1 MANLNLSGSIGTTG
15 TAILGSASVV
25 LTDANHT
32 LSVAE
37 YTNQYI
43 AVTSSV
49 SLTATR
55 DIVVP
60 VVTGLIFV
68 VKNATTGSQSVRII
82 GATGTGYTVTNGTT
96 AIVVCDGTNYLAVSG
111 FTAGGDLTG
120 SSTSQ
125 TVAKIN
131 GNAVSSTV
139 LTATQDGYVLTWD
152 NGTSQYTAKPAA
164 TASFVT
170 MSGDTTGSS
179 ASNTVTKI
187 QGNLIQALT
196 LGSTQDGYVLTWENS
211 TSQYKAKPAP
221 TTTFLSLTGDVTGST
236 SASVVTKIQGNPVQV
251 LSLGSTQDGYVLTW
265 ENSTSQ
271 YKAKPTASTSFVT
284 LSGDVTGN
292 SASNIVTKIQGNPV
306 QSGSL
311 SSIQDGYALVWKN
324 SFSQFRPSKIANFGA
339 ANIVLPDA
347 NHTLTFDE
355 YQNSYINVS
364 GTLTTQRDIVLPLTE
379 GLAFIIDNAT
389 TGGNSIR
396 AIGATGT
403 GQTVNNGNRL
413 LVVCDG
419 YNYQTISIIDS
430 VGGDLGDFLPNP
442 TVRKI
447 WNVSIPQV
455 VPATPTATS
464 GFIVGNVLRV
474 TNVTANSQAMAYGTL
489 NLGTGGATT
498 NTSGILPSAN
508 QAPQNFTGDLTG
520 FSNSSGSAWNAD
532 IYGAVVAKIQK
543 TPVQFVSMGAQ
554 QDGYVL
560 TYSFTNG
567 RWEPQSSLTGASLSG
582 DVTGAPG
589 TNSLTKIQGKNLV
602 VPSPT
607 NNQVLTF
614 NTSLNRWE
622 AQDHGIFG
630 DITGTL
636 SSSIV
641 SKIRTNPVANQS
653 LGSVEDGYVF
663 TWDFSSTSW
672 KAAPPA
678 SGTAPGGTAGGD
690 LAGFYPN
697 PSVISING
705 TTVPPAP
712 TTNTVLKAVNST
724 TGTWGLITFANIAS
738 NTIVDNNISSSAG
751 ILGTKIS
758 PNFGS
763 QNILTSGN
771 ITSSS
776 GTITSLTF
784 GVNNGSTVP
793 TITSG
798 TGVPVT
804 SPPDGSVFYRT
815 DGTNVSAIYTRQ
827 SGAWFPVGAAASGTA
842 GGDLSGNYPNPTV
855 IALQQNPVDNTLLS
869 ITQDGYVL
877 TWNNSTSRWVAKP
890 GSTTLGGDVTGA
902 ASANTAIKIQ
912 NIPILAGTPTDGYVL
927 TYVAANTRWE
937 YKPTNVSGSAPSIYD
952 ENVFVATRFKL
963 NLDGYG
969 VTATDNVG
977 LSQVDIT
984 IPGKGIQWFG
994 SDMPFRNKINLTGP
1008 GVAVVDDPG
1017 NDRSTVTINGV
1028 TAYDHGTPLTGG
1040 RPVFDF
1046 DGYGVSIVD
1055 NGGLNKIII
1064 TIPGTAVSAAG
1075 TPLPFA
1081 PRLNFDTGLV
1091 ATYNPGFNRI
1101 DITAGATGAAG
1112 GDLSGS
1118 YPNPSVVRI
1127 NNNPVSPAI
1136 LNSFQDGYVLTWDN
1150 GIGEYQAKPPVT
1162 FSLTFAGDL
1171 SGTNFSQT
1179 VNKINGNPVSA
1190 TLNTSTQDGYV
1201 LTWNNVAGEYQAKPS
1216 SGSGF
1221 VAGGDLGGTSSSQIV
1236 LSIHG
1241 ATVPIAGSLT
1251 VGNGLYVSGASALS
1265 YSGLNL
1271 AGGSDYVFGILP
1283 TANQANQTMVG
1294 DVTGTTGASTVAK
1307 LRGVNVSAT
1316 APTDGYVLTF
1326 VAGSTDWEP
1335 KPPAS
1340 SSGIAF
1346 YEEGTLV
1353 ATRSALN
1360 VIGGTATI
1368 VDDPGNGRVNLII
1381 TASTSGTDHV
1391 DFNGY
1396 GVIQDGLAE
1405 VGQFISNARF
1415 KTVYDFVPTLVQLD
1429 DTDSTPTKDVSA
1441 TPNAFSSDG
1450 YFQKNTF
1457 GASVTFTLTADG
1469 YTDTFDVTWGQ
1480 RNYFGTGPA
1489 GSNTAAFISKLNSA
1503 VSKTVDSLFT
1513 VNANATEKIY
1523 FACRSGYGTPQ
1534 IFFNGFAGGFSTTY
1548 TVSVKNPYGFTE
1560 NYTLYESD
1568 NLGLGITSIEVYP

>member
-37 YTNQYI
+37 YTNQYL

-49 SLTATR
+49 TLTATR

-68 VKNATTGSQSVRII
+68 VKNATTGSQSIRII
-82 GATGTGYTVTNGTT
+82 GATGTGYTVTNGAT

-152 NGTSQYTAKPAA
+152 NGTSQYTAKPAN
-164 TASFVT
+164 TFLSL
-170 MSGDTTGSS
+170 SGDVTGNTS
-179 ASNTVTKI
+179 ASVVAKI
-187 QGNLIQALT
+187 QGNPVQALS
-196 LGSTQDGYVLTWENS
+196 LGSLQDGYVLTWDNS
-211 TSQYKAKPAP
+211 TTQYKAKPTSSTSSVVLA
-221 TTTFLSLTGDVTGST
+221 GDVTGN
-236 SASVVTKIQGNPVQV
+236 SATNVVTKIQGNP
-251 LSLGSTQDGYVLTW
+251 
-265 ENSTSQ
+265 
-271 YKAKPTASTSFVT
+271 
-284 LSGDVTGN
+284 
-292 SASNIVTKIQGNPV
+292 I

-324 SFSQFRPSKIANFGA
+324 SFSQFQPSKIANFGA

-379 GLAFIIDNAT
+379 GLAFIVDNAT

-403 GQTVNNGNRL
+403 GQTINNGNRL

-419 YNYQTISIIDS
+419 YNYKTISIIDS

-442 TVRKI
+442 TVRKL

-464 GFIVGNVLRV
+464 GFIVGNVLRI

-489 NLGTGGATT
+489 NLGTGGSTT
-498 NTSGILPSAN
+498 NTSGILPAAN
-508 QAPQNFTGDLTG
+508 QAPQGFTGDLTG
-520 FSNSSGSAWNAD
+520 FTNSSGSAWNAD

-582 DVTGAPG
+582 DTTGAPG
-589 TNSLTKIQGKNLV
+589 NNTLTKIQGRTLSAAS
-602 VPSPT
+602 PS
-607 NNQVLTF
+607 NGHVLAY
-614 NTSLNRWE
+614 NTSLSRWE
-622 AQDHGIFG
+622 NQDHSILG

-653 LGSVEDGYVF
+653 LGAVEDGYVF
-663 TWDFSSTSW
+663 TWDFSSTTW

-712 TTNTVLKAVNST
+712 STFQVLKATGST
-724 TGTWGLITFANIAS
+724 SATWGLITFANIAA
-738 NTIVDNNISSSAG
+738 NTIVDNNVSSSAA
-751 ILGTKIS
+751 IAGTKIS
-758 PNFGS
+758 PSFGS
-763 QNILTSGN
+763 QNVSTSGN

-877 TWNNSTSRWVAKP
+877 TWNNSTSRWIAKP
-890 GSTTLGGDVTGA
+890 GAATLGGDVTGP

-912 NIPILAGTPTDGYVL
+912 NIPILSGTPTDGYVL
-927 TYVAANTRWE
+927 TYVAANSRWE
-937 YKPTNVSGSAPSIYD
+937 YKPTNVTGSAPSIYKT
-952 ENVFVATRFKL
+952 NVLIGTRFKL

-969 VTATDNVG
+969 VSAVDNPG

-984 IPGKGIQWFG
+984 IPGKGVQWFG
-994 SDMPFRNKINLTGP
+994 TDMPFRNKINLTGA

-1017 NDRSTVTINGV
+1017 SDRSTVTISGV

-1046 DGYGVSIVD
+1046 DGYGVSVVD
-1055 NGGLNKIII
+1055 NGGLNKIVI
-1064 TIPGTAVSAAG
+1064 TVPGTAVSAAG
-1075 TPLPFA
+1075 TPLTFA

-1091 ATYNPGFNRI
+1091 ATYNPTFNRI

-1112 GDLSGS
+1112 GDLGGS
-1118 YPNPSVVRI
+1118 YPNPSVLRI

-1136 LNSFQDGYVLTWDN
+1136 LNSVQDGYVLTWNN
-1150 GIGEYQAKPPVT
+1150 GVGEYQAKPVPT
-1162 FSLTFAGDL
+1162 FSLTFSGDL
-1171 SGTNFSQT
+1171 SGNNFSQT
-1179 VNKINGNPVSA
+1179 VTKINGNPVSA
-1190 TLNTSTQDGYV
+1190 TANTSTQDGYV
-1201 LTWNNVAGEYQAKPS
+1201 LTWNNTAGEYQAQPS
-1216 SGSGF
+1216 GSSGF
-1221 VAGGDLGGTSSSQIV
+1221 VAGGDLTGTAFSQTVIA
-1236 LSIHG
+1236 ING
-1241 ATVPIAGSLT
+1241 ATVPVAGSLT
-1251 VGNGLYVSGASALS
+1251 IGNGLYVSGSSALS

-1283 TANQANQTMVG
+1283 TANQADQTMAG

-1316 APTDGYVLTF
+1316 APTDGYVLTY
-1326 VAGSTDWEP
+1326 VAGSTEWEP
-1335 KPPAS
+1335 KPIVTAS
-1340 SSGIAF
+1340 SSIAF

-1353 ATRSALN
+1353 ASRPALN
-1360 VIGGTATI
+1360 VVGGTATI
-1368 VDDPGNGRVNLII
+1368 VDDPGNNRVNLII

-1396 GVIQDGLAE
+1396 GLIQDGLAE

-1415 KTVYDFVPTLVQLD
+1415 KSNYDFVPVLVQLD
-1429 DTDSTPTKDVSA
+1429 DTDGTATKDVSA
-1441 TPNAFSSDG
+1441 TPDSFSSDG

-1469 YTDTFDVTWGQ
+1469 YTDTFGVTWGQ

-1489 GSNTAAFISKLNSA
+1489 GSNTAAFISKLGSV
-1503 VSKTVDSLFT
+1503 VSKTVDTLFT
-1513 VNANATEKIY
+1513 ANANSTEKIY

-1534 IFFNGFAGGFSTTY
+1534 IFFNGFSGGFSTTY
-1548 TVSVKNPYGFTE
+1548 TVSVTNPYGFTE

-1568 NLGLGITSIEVYP
+1568 NVGLGITTIEVYP